1 MIRAGFLSDAERK
14 ALTRIARDGLEE
26 HRVAR
31 RANSLILLDRGWSCE
46 EVAEALMLDDD
57 TVRTWYG
64 SFKTGGADSIHSF
77 EFKGGS
83 SNLTAEQIE
92 QLRAWATK
100 TLPGT
105 TREIGHF
112 IRSNFGHDYTRSAII
127 KLMNRLG
134 FEWRKPKTIP
144 LKITIERQEKFIA
157 SHDNLRD
164 HLLPDEA
171 VLYADA
177 VHPTHQSRPAGCWA
191 PKDEN
196 IALRTASGR
205 DRMNIHGAI
214 DLETG
219 VTVIKE
225 VLVVDA
231 LSTIALLEAIERA
244 YPHKSRIH
252 LYLDNAAYHHAK
264 LVRDWLSRSG
274 RRIVLHFVPAYCAH
288 LNPIERLWGV
298 MHHWVSRNKCY
309 ETFREYAD
317 AILHFLKVEVP
328 RRFEEFSSRI
338 TDNFRVIDPKDF
350 RIVG

>member
-46 EVAEALMLDDD
+46 DVAEALMLDDD
-57 TVRTWYG
+57 TVRAWHG
-64 SFKTGGADSIHSF
+64 SFKTGGVDAIHSF

-92 QLRAWATK
+92 LFRAWATK

-112 IRSNFGHDYTRSAII
+112 IRMNFGQNYTRSAIV

-134 FEWRKPKTIP
+134 FEWRKPKNIP
-144 LKITIERQEKFIA
+144 LKITVEQQKKFIA
-157 SHDNLRD
+157 AHDNLRD
-164 HLLPDEA
+164 HLQPDEA

-177 VHPTHQSRPAGCWA
+177 VHPTHQSRPGGCWA
-191 PKDEN
+191 PKNET

-219 VTVIKE
+219 LTVIKE

-244 YPHKSRIH
+244 YPHKRRIH
-252 LYLDNAAYHHAK
+252 LYLDNAAYHHAR
-264 LVRDWLSRSG
+264 LVRDWLSQPE
-274 RRIVLHFVPAYCAH
+274 RRLVLRFVPAYCAH

-298 MHHWVSRNKCY
+298 MHEHVSRNKCY
-309 ETFREYAD
+309 ETFKEYAD
-317 AILHFLKVEVP
+317 AVLHFLKVEVP
-328 RRFEEFSSRI
+328 RRFGEFSSRI
-338 TDNFRVIDPKDF
+338 TDNFQIIDPKDF

>member
-1 MIRAGFLSDAERK
+1 MIGSGFLSDAERK

-64 SFKTGGADSIHSF
+64 SFKTGGVDSVHSF

-92 QLRAWATK
+92 QLRAWAAK
-100 TLPGT
+100 TLPST

-112 IRSNFGHDYTRSAII
+112 IRLNFGHDYTRSAII
-127 KLMNRLG
+127 KIMNRLG

-144 LKITIERQEKFIA
+144 LKITVEQQEKFIA

-164 HLLPDEA
+164 HLQPDEA

-205 DRMNIHGAI
+205 DRMNVHGAI

-244 YPHKSRIH
+244 YPHKRRIH

-264 LVRDWLSRSG
+264 LVRDWLSRPG

-298 MHHWVSRNKCY
+298 MHDWVSRNKCY
-309 ETFREYAD
+309 DTFREYAD

-328 RRFEEFSSRI
+328 RRFGEFSSRI
-338 TDNFRVIDPKDF
+338 TENFRVIDPKDF

>member
-57 TVRTWYG
+57 TVRAWHG
-64 SFKTGGADSIHSF
+64 SFKTGGVDSVHSF

-112 IRSNFGHDYTRSAII
+112 IRTNFGQNYTRSAII

-134 FEWRKPKTIP
+134 FEWCKPKNIP
-144 LKITIERQEKFIA
+144 LKITVEQQQKFIA
-157 SHDNLRD
+157 AHDNLRD
-164 HLLPDEA
+164 HLQPDEA

-177 VHPTHQSRPAGCWA
+177 VHPTHQSRPGGCWA
-191 PKDEN
+191 PKNEN

-205 DRMNIHGAI
+205 DRMNIHMWTAPASQGFW
-214 DLETG
+214 
-219 VTVIKE
+219 
-225 VLVVDA
+225 
-231 LSTIALLEAIERA
+231 
-244 YPHKSRIH
+244 
-252 LYLDNAAYHHAK
+252 AK
-264 LVRDWLSRSG
+264 
-274 RRIVLHFVPAYCAH
+274 I
-288 LNPIERLWGV
+288 
-298 MHHWVSRNKCY
+298 
-309 ETFREYAD
+309 
-317 AILHFLKVEVP
+317 
-328 RRFEEFSSRI
+328 
-338 TDNFRVIDPKDF
+338 
-350 RIVG
+350 

>member
-1 MIRAGFLSDAERK
+1 MIAAGFLSDAERK

-46 EVAEALMLDDD
+46 DVAEALMLDDD

-64 SFKTGGADSIHSF
+64 SFKSGGVASIRSF

-100 TLPGT
+100 TLPGA

-112 IRSNFGHDYTRSAII
+112 IRTNFGHDYTRSAII
-127 KLMNRLG
+127 KMMKRLG
-134 FEWRKPKTIP
+134 FEWRKPKSIP
-144 LKITIERQEKFIA
+144 LKITVEQQEKFIA

-164 HLLPDEA
+164 HLQPDEA

-177 VHPTHQSRPAGCWA
+177 VHPTHQSRPVGCWA

-205 DRMNIHGAI
+205 DRMNVHGAI

-231 LSTIALLEAIERA
+231 LSTIALLDAIERA
-244 YPHKSRIH
+244 YPHKRRIH

-264 LVRDWLSRSG
+264 LVRDWLSQPE

-298 MHHWVSRNKCY
+298 MHHWVSRNRCY
-309 ETFREYAD
+309 DTFREYAE

-328 RRFEEFSSRI
+328 RKFDEFSSRI